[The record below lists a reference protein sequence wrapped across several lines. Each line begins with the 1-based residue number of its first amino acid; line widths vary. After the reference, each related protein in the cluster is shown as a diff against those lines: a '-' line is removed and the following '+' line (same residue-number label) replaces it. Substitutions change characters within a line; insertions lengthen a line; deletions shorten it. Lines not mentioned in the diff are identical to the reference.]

1 MMKTSLNSISKP
13 CVLNLLLNFS
23 LKVPNYDF
31 SSLLKL
37 VYIHIKV
44 KTYIFML
51 LSFG

>member
-31 SSLLKL
+31 NSLLKL
-37 VYIHIKV
+37 VRIKV